1 MYINT
6 VHFFS
11 KPWGGAES
19 NPMRSLVSD
28 QCYFYAKY
36 DKNYASTSIGV
47 LRGGPRGPC
56 PPPPKI
62 DYKCSKLEV
71 AAQQGVVNSRSS
83 TNKVYQ
89 SKKFL
94 EIFHNIDYLFDKHR

>member
-11 KPWGGAES
+11 KPWGGGAES

-47 LRGGPRGPC
+47 LRGGQGGLAS
-56 PPPPKI
+56 PPL
-62 DYKCSKLEV
+62 KLII
-71 AAQQGVVNSRSS
+71 GVVNSRSQ
-83 TNKVYQ
+83 TNKV
-89 SKKFL
+89 
-94 EIFHNIDYLFDKHR
+94 